1 MPIISLWLQG
11 SRSKTT
17 LIERLMVFTS
27 TQHSTPVHD
36 AKCVQLMSCCKCGFG
51 ISKGHSEIH
60 IYNYVNKF
68 HFKDIISFIRI
79 QEYH

>member
-1 MPIISLWLQG
+1 
-11 SRSKTT
+11 
-17 LIERLMVFTS
+17 LMVFTS

-68 HFKDIISFIRI
+68 ILKI
-79 QEYH
+79 